1 MTPRYVR
8 EIELYADGR
17 GRSRVREELDRITRS
32 DIRGIRA
39 IRSRFE
45 LLRQQTF
52 EDALRSGLIK
62 KPTSTLY
69 VLRIQS
75 GSVSFR
81 LPFFEPACR
90 NGAVV
95 VLTSCAHRRDLR
107 GDAYKSLIE
116 DAEALRLDWIARNCK
131 GR

>member
-1 MTPRYVR
+1 MAPRYVR
-8 EIELYADGR
+8 EIELYADAR
-17 GRSRVREELDRITRS
+17 GRSTIREELDRVTRS

-45 LLRQQTF
+45 LLRQQSF

-62 KPTSTLY
+62 KPASTIY
-69 VLRIQS
+69 VLRVQS
-75 GSVSFR
+75 GPVSFR
-81 LPFFEPACR
+81 IPFFEPTCR

-95 VLTSCAHRRDLR
+95 VLTGCAYRRDLR
-107 GDAYKSLIE
+107 GKAYKGLIE
-116 DAEALRLDWIARNCK
+116 EAEALRLDWIARNCK